1 MSKLGFSNE
10 EQAEELISGVQRIL
24 FFEKYVVLITGKDL
38 IVLDK
43 NRNKLIEFDYMRDL
57 ILNEEQS
64 ALNSEDIKNRTI
76 TSQRLISADIVKL
89 NDRVY

>member
-1 MSKLGFSNE
+1 M
-10 EQAEELISGVQRIL
+10 

-76 TSQRLISADIVKL
+76 TS
-89 NDRVY
+89 